1 MDAEDLRI
9 AHEALRTFREG
20 MATGAW
26 KPFIA
31 LLAPSFTMRV
41 PVGELRGRDATR
53 DEAIHHF
60 GALRLGRV
68 RLNLSDPGRTCVGDR
83 TVTFELDVA
92 GTLYGAPYANRLV
105 LSFDV
110 EAAQL
115 TSMREYFGE
124 INRHMLE
131 ELP

>member
-1 MDAEDLRI
+1 MNAEDLTI

-20 MATGAW
+20 MATGSW
-26 KPFIA
+26 KPFIG
-31 LLAPSFTMRV
+31 LLAPSFTMQV

-53 DEAIHHF
+53 EDAIHHF
-60 GALRLGRV
+60 AALRLGRV
-68 RLNLSDPGRTCVGDR
+68 RLNLSEPSRTCVGDG

-110 EAAQL
+110 AGAQV
-115 TSMREYFGE
+115 TAMREYFGE
-124 INRHMLE
+124 ISRPMLE
-131 ELP
+131 ALP